1 MGPALVT
8 WLVTVRFALLGPLE
22 VTLDGR
28 PISLGSIK
36 QRLLL
41 ATLLSRPSEAV
52 PTGVLLTALW
62 GEDPPAS
69 AAANL
74 RTYARGLR
82 GALGDGSWMPHT
94 RGGYLLRV
102 PPGGTDV
109 ERFDEAAFRGRRAL
123 AGDDS
128 ALACEEL
135 ARSLAVWRG
144 RVLEGLALPE
154 VLEPWATGLEER
166 RCHAEEDYAQAL
178 LAEGDLSQAV
188 LRMRRLVVSHP
199 LRQRAWGHLML
210 GLYRVGDVGGALE
223 AYRRVRDALARE
235 TGLEP
240 GPELVRLHEDILKQ
254 RSTAGGGDSP
264 PPPPRP
270 RQLPLITPD
279 FVGREEAI
287 AALDSTLHRTDEQMS
302 GVVITAVSGMAGVG
316 KTTLALHWAHR
327 VADRFPDGQLHV
339 DLRGYDESG
348 VMSAS
353 DALQGFVQALGVP
366 QARIPSGTQARA
378 GLFRSLLASRRM
390 LVVLDN
396 ARDSAHVRPLLP
408 GAGDS
413 VVVVTSRNRLQ
424 GLVTS
429 EGARTLTL
437 DVLSAEESAR
447 MLARRL
453 GQRVDAEP
461 GAAADI
467 VALTG
472 RLPLALAVVA
482 ARVADHPT
490 FPLHTFAAELRPT
503 GALLDV
509 LEDGDA
515 QRVLSWS
522 YLALSAEAARLFRLL
537 GLHPGPDLTLDAAA
551 ALAGAPVHSVRP
563 LLRELTRLHLLT
575 EHLPSRYLFHDLLR
589 TYATAL
595 VLSTEPSSGVLQAR
609 ERFYDHCLH
618 RAHAAAVLVQP
629 QWPAVVPVPPLP
641 SNSGDSA
648 RDAEAALGWFAG
660 ERQVLLRTVAQAAG
674 CGFETYSWQLAWALT
689 AYLAPLGLWQDQ
701 HTVQRTALAAAERSG
716 EEVGEAMA
724 CRLLARAD
732 ARLGDLDTAE
742 RLLRRA
748 LELYERLGER
758 TGQAQTLHNYVELCY
773 MGGRLA
779 EALEHGREALRLH
792 GLAGNRDG
800 EARTLNAMGWLHAAE
815 GDYPAAIDHCTR
827 ALDRQRQAGD
837 RNGQAATLD
846 SLGFAYHHLAR
857 YDRAVASYEEAIELF
872 RSSADRYHEA
882 ETLVRL
888 GDTLLVVGRSA
899 RAEEVWERAAAMFDA
914 LWDPEADAVRER
926 LAGLRETREGGRGE

>member
-1 MGPALVT
+1 M
-8 WLVTVRFALLGPLE
+8 RFALLGPLE

-28 PISLGSIK
+28 LVALGSVK

-41 ATLLSRPSEAV
+41 ATLLSRPSETV
-52 PTGVLLTALW
+52 PAGVLLAALW
-62 GEDPPAS
+62 GEDPPPS

-82 GALGDGSWMPHT
+82 AALGGDGSRAGMPHT

-123 AGDDS
+123 AADDP
-128 ALACEEL
+128 ALACEEFSR
-135 ARSLAVWRG
+135 ALAVWRG
-144 RVLEGLALPE
+144 RVLEGLALPD
-154 VLEPWATGLEER
+154 VLEPWAAGLEER

-178 LAEGDLSQAV
+178 LAEGDLSRAV
-188 LRMRRLVVSHP
+188 LRMRRLVASHP

-210 GLYRVGDVGGALE
+210 GLFRVGDVGGALE
-223 AYRRVRDALARE
+223 AYRAVREALVRE

-240 GPELVRLHEDILKQ
+240 GPELTRLHEDILRQ
-254 RSTAGGGDSP
+254 RPAANGGAAP
-264 PPPPRP
+264 PALPRP
-270 RQLPLITPD
+270 RQLPLVTPD
-279 FVGREEAI
+279 FVGREEAV
-287 AALDSTLHRTDEQMS
+287 AALDASLHRMDAGTP

-348 VMSAS
+348 VVSAA

-366 QARIPSGTQARA
+366 QARIPSGTQARS
-378 GLFRSLLASRRM
+378 GLFRSLLASRAM

-408 GAGDS
+408 GAGSS

-437 DVLSAEESAR
+437 GVLSPQESAR

-453 GQRVDAEP
+453 GPRVEAEP
-461 GAAADI
+461 DAAADI

-482 ARVADHPT
+482 ARVADHPA
-490 FPLHTFAAELRPT
+490 FPLHAFAAELRPS
-503 GALLDV
+503 GGLLDV

-522 YLALSAEAARLFRLL
+522 YLALSAAAARLFRLL

-551 ALAGAPVHSVRP
+551 ALAGAPVHFVRP

-575 EHLPSRYLFHDLLR
+575 EHLPGRYLFHDLLR
-589 TYATAL
+589 TYAAAL
-595 VLSTEPSSGVLQAR
+595 VLATEPPAGVLRAR

-629 QWPAVVPVPPLP
+629 QWPAVVPVPALP
-641 SNSGDSA
+641 SNSGDRA
-648 RDAEAALGWFAG
+648 RDAEAALAWFAG
-660 ERQVLLRTVAQAAG
+660 ERQVLLRAVAQAAA

-701 HTVQRTALAAAERSG
+701 RAVQETALAAAERSG

-732 ARLGDLDTAE
+732 SRLGALETAE

-748 LELYERLGER
+748 LGLYERLGER
-758 TGQAQTLHNYVELCY
+758 SGQAQTLHNYVELCY
-773 MGGRLA
+773 MSGRLA
-779 EALEHGREALRLH
+779 EALEHGREALRLY
-792 GLAGNRDG
+792 GLSGNRDG

-827 ALDRQRQAGD
+827 ALDRQRQTGD

-846 SLGFAYHHLAR
+846 SLGFAYHHLGR
-857 YDRAVASYEEAIELF
+857 HDRAVASYEEAIALF

-888 GDTLLVVGRSA
+888 GDTLVVTGRA
-899 RAEEVWERAAAMFDA
+899 AAAEETWERAAAMFDA

-926 LAGLRETREGGRGE
+926 LAGLREDGRGE

>member
-1 MGPALVT
+1 MGPALAT

-28 PISLGSIK
+28 RVALGSIK

-41 ATLLSRPSEAV
+41 ATLLSRPSRTV
-52 PTGVLLTALW
+52 PTGVLVAALW

-82 GALGDGSWMPHT
+82 GALGKDGSWDGMPHT

-123 AGDDS
+123 AADDP

-135 ARSLAVWRG
+135 SRALAVWRG
-144 RVLEGLALPE
+144 RVLEGLVLPD
-154 VLEPWATGLEER
+154 VLESWAAGLEER

-188 LRMRRLVVSHP
+188 LRMRGLVASHP
-199 LRQRAWGHLML
+199 SRQRAWGHLML

-223 AYRRVRDALARE
+223 TYREVRDALVRE

-240 GPELVRLHEDILKQ
+240 GPELTRLHADILRQ
-254 RSTAGGGDSP
+254 RPAPPDGGS
-264 PPPPRP
+264 PPPRP

-279 FVGREEAI
+279 FVGREEAV
-287 AALDSTLHRTDEQMS
+287 AALDAGLHRADGETS

-339 DLRGYDESG
+339 DLRGYDEIG
-348 VMSAS
+348 VVSAS

-378 GLFRSLLASRRM
+378 GLFRSLLATRRM

-408 GAGDS
+408 GAGSS

-424 GLVTS
+424 GLVSS
-429 EGARTLTL
+429 EGARALTL
-437 DVLSAEESAR
+437 DVLSATESAR

-453 GQRVDAEP
+453 GPRVEAEP
-461 GAAADI
+461 DAACDI

-482 ARVADHPT
+482 ARVANHPT

-515 QRVLSWS
+515 RRVLSWS
-522 YLALSAEAARLFRLL
+522 YLALSEEAARLFRLL

-575 EHLPSRYLFHDLLR
+575 EHRPSRYLFHDLLR
-589 TYATAL
+589 TYASSL
-595 VLSTEPSSGVLQAR
+595 VRTTEPDSGVLRAR

-629 QWPAVVPVPPLP
+629 QWPAIVPVPPLP
-641 SNSGDSA
+641 SNSGERALDG
-648 RDAEAALGWFAG
+648 EAALGWFAD
-660 ERQVLLRTVAQAAG
+660 ERQVLLRTVAQAAA
-674 CGFETYSWQLAWALT
+674 CGFETYGWQLAWALT

-701 HTVQRTALAAAERSG
+701 RAVQETALAAAERSG

-724 CRLLARAD
+724 CRLLARAE
-732 ARLGDLDTAE
+732 ARLGALDTAE

-748 LELYERLGER
+748 LGLYERLGER
-758 TGQAQTLHNYVELCY
+758 NGQAQTLHNYVELCY
-773 MGGRLA
+773 MSGRLA
-779 EALEHGREALRLH
+779 EALEHGREALRLY
-792 GLAGNRDG
+792 GLSGNRDG
-800 EARTLNAMGWLHAAE
+800 EARTLNAMGWLHAAD
-815 GDYPAAIDHCTR
+815 GDHAAAIDHCTR
-827 ALDRQRQAGD
+827 ALDRQRQTGD

-846 SLGFAYHHLAR
+846 SLGYAYHHLAR
-857 YDRAVASYEEAIELF
+857 YDRAVASYEEAIALF

-888 GDTLLVVGRSA
+888 GDTLLVTGRSA
-899 RAEEVWERAAAMFDA
+899 AAEEVWRRAAAMFDA
-914 LWDPEADAVRER
+914 LWDPEAETVRKR
-926 LAGLRETREGGRGE
+926 LAELRNPRQED

>member
-1 MGPALVT
+1 M
-8 WLVTVRFALLGPLE
+8 TVRFALLGPLE

-28 PISLGSIK
+28 HLALGSIK

-41 ATLLSRPSEAV
+41 ATLLSRPSRTV
-52 PTGVLLTALW
+52 PTGVLVAALW

-82 GALGDGSWMPHT
+82 GALGGDGSWDGMPHT

-123 AGDDS
+123 AADDPS
-128 ALACEEL
+128 LAREEL
-135 ARSLAVWRG
+135 SRALAVWRG
-144 RVLEGLALPE
+144 RVLEGLVLPD
-154 VLEPWATGLEER
+154 VLESWATGLEER
-166 RCHAEEDYAQAL
+166 RCHTEEDYAQAL

-188 LRMRRLVVSHP
+188 LRMRKLVASHP
-199 LRQRAWGHLML
+199 SRQRAWGHLML

-223 AYRRVRDALARE
+223 AYREVRDTLVRE

-240 GPELVRLHEDILKQ
+240 GPELTRLHADILKQ
-254 RSTAGGGDSP
+254 RSTATIGDSP

-279 FVGREEAI
+279 FVGREEAL
-287 AALDSTLHRTDEQMS
+287 AALDAGLHRADGETP

-348 VMSAS
+348 VVSAS

-378 GLFRSLLASRRM
+378 GLFRSLLATRRM

-408 GAGDS
+408 GAGNS
-413 VVVVTSRNRLQ
+413 VVVVTSRNRLA

-429 EGARTLTL
+429 EGARSLTL
-437 DVLSAEESAR
+437 DVLSATESAR
-447 MLARRL
+447 MLARRV
-453 GQRVDAEP
+453 GPRVEAEP
-461 GAAADI
+461 DAAADI
-467 VALTG
+467 VTLTG

-482 ARVADHPT
+482 ARVANHPA
-490 FPLHTFAAELRPT
+490 FPLHAFAAELRPS

-522 YLALSAEAARLFRLL
+522 YLALTEEAARLFRLL

-551 ALAGAPVHSVRP
+551 ALAGAPAHSVRP

-575 EHLPSRYLFHDLLR
+575 EHRPGRYLFHDLLR
-589 TYATAL
+589 TYASAL
-595 VLSTEPSSGVLQAR
+595 VRTTEPSAGVLQAR

-641 SNSGDSA
+641 SNSGDRA
-648 RDAEAALGWFAG
+648 RDAEAALGWFAD
-660 ERQVLLRTVAQAAG
+660 ERQVLLRTVAQAAAR
-674 CGFETYSWQLAWALT
+674 GFETYSWQLAWALT

-701 HTVQRTALAAAERSG
+701 RAVQETALAAAERSG

-724 CRLLARAD
+724 CRLLARAE
-732 ARLGDLDTAE
+732 ARLGALDTAE

-748 LELYERLGER
+748 LGLYERLGEHN
-758 TGQAQTLHNYVELCY
+758 GQAQTLHNYVELCY

-779 EALEHGREALRLH
+779 EALEHGREALRLY
-792 GLAGNRDG
+792 GLSGNRDG

-815 GDYPAAIDHCTR
+815 GDHPAAIDHCTR

-857 YDRAVASYEEAIELF
+857 YDRAVACYEEAIALF

-888 GDTLLVVGRSA
+888 GDTHLVTGRPA
-899 RAEEVWERAAAMFDA
+899 AAEEVWGRAAAMFDA
-914 LWDPEADAVRER
+914 LWDPEAETVRKR
-926 LAGLRETREGGRGE
+926 LAELRSPRQQD

>member
-1 MGPALVT
+1 M
-8 WLVTVRFALLGPLE
+8 RFALLGPLE
-22 VTLDGR
+22 VTRDGER
-28 PISLGSIK
+28 VALGSVK

-41 ATLLSRPSEAV
+41 ATLLSRPSQTV
-52 PTGVLLTALW
+52 PAGVLVAALW

-82 GALGDGSWMPHT
+82 GALDGDGSRGAMPHT

-109 ERFDEAAFRGRRAL
+109 ERFDEAACRGRRAL
-123 AGDDS
+123 AADDH

-135 ARSLAVWRG
+135 SRALAVWRG

-154 VLEPWATGLEER
+154 VLEPWAAGLEER
-166 RCHAEEDYAQAL
+166 RCHAEEEYARAL

-188 LRMRRLVVSHP
+188 LRMRRLVASHP

-210 GLYRVGDVGGALE
+210 GLHRVGDVGGALE
-223 AYRRVRDALARE
+223 AYRTVRDALVRE

-240 GPELVRLHEDILKQ
+240 GPELARLHEDILRQ
-254 RSTAGGGDSP
+254 RSAAAGGASP

-279 FVGREEAI
+279 FVGREEAV
-287 AALDSTLHRTDEQMS
+287 AALDSALHRTDGAAPDGAAP

-348 VMSAS
+348 AVSAS

-408 GAGDS
+408 GAGSS

-429 EGARTLTL
+429 EGARTLIL
-437 DVLSAEESAR
+437 DVLSARESAR

-453 GQRVDAEP
+453 GGPRVEAEP
-461 GAAADI
+461 DAAADI

-490 FPLHTFAAELRPT
+490 FPLRSFAAELRPA

-515 QRVLSWS
+515 RRVLSWS
-522 YLALSAEAARLFRLL
+522 YLALSEEAARLFRLL

-589 TYATAL
+589 TYAAAL
-595 VLSTEPSSGVLQAR
+595 VGSVEPPSGVRRAR

-629 QWPAVVPVPPLP
+629 QWPAVVPVPALP
-641 SNSGDSA
+641 SNSGDRA
-648 RDAEAALGWFAG
+648 RDAEAALAWFAG
-660 ERQVLLRTVAQAAG
+660 ERQVLLRAVAQAAA

-701 HTVQRTALAAAERSG
+701 RTAQETALAAAERSG

-732 ARLGDLDTAE
+732 ARLGALDTAE

-748 LELYERLGER
+748 LGVYERLGDR
-758 TGQAQTLHNYVELCY
+758 NGQAQTLHNYVELCY

-779 EALEHGREALRLH
+779 EALEHGREALRLY
-792 GLAGNRDG
+792 GLCGNRDG

-827 ALDRQRQAGD
+827 ALERQRQAGD

-846 SLGFAYHHLAR
+846 SLGFAHHHLAR
-857 YDRAVASYEEAIELF
+857 YDRAVASYQEAIGLF

-888 GDTLLVVGRSA
+888 GDTLMVTDRPA
-899 RAEEVWERAAAMFDA
+899 EAEEVWERAAAMFDA

-926 LAGLRETREGGRGE
+926 LAGLREGRRGG